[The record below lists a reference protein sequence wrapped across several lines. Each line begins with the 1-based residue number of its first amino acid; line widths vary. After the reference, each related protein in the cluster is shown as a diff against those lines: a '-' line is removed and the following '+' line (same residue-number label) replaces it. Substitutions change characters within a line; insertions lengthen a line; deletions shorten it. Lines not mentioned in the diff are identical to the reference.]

1 MSSSKQY
8 GDVASE
14 DSTLTLLPFSGYAL
28 YAMHTTANSFGITQ
42 QTGPSNGNSP
52 VYACV
57 ADAGWI
63 TGHTYI
69 VYGPLLNGIST
80 FMFESTPM
88 YPNCGR
94 YWDMVQRHKISI
106 FYTAPTAIRSL
117 MRFGD
122 EAPKSYDLSSLKVL
136 GTVGEPINPAA
147 WQWYY
152 EVIGKSKASVVD
164 TYWQVR
170 HVESFA

>member
-1 MSSSKQY
+1 MSSGRPK
-8 GDVASE
+8 GVLH
-14 DSTLTLLPFSGYAL
+14 TTGGYCL
-28 YAMHTTANSFGITQ
+28 YAQHTTATTFDIRRSD
-42 QTGPSNGNSP
+42 

-69 VYGPLLNGIST
+69 VYGPLLNGCST

-88 YPNCGR
+88 YPDNGR

-122 EAPKSYDLSSLKVL
+122 EAPNKYDLSSLRIL
-136 GTVGEPINPAA
+136 GTVGEPINP
-147 WQWYY
+147 
-152 EVIGKSKASVVD
+152 EVR
-164 TYWQVR
+164 YWCRLINVFLL
-170 HVESFA
+170 HS